1 MLPEDRKRLNEICGM
16 LSNDDVLPLYYNK
29 RSKTVGLK
37 RIDETDIEL
46 DIEYGCEMF
55 GFEFIETIIEKTRC
69 YVR

>member
-1 MLPEDRKRLNEICGM
+1 MLLEDRKRLNEICGM

-37 RIDETDIEL
+37 RIDDTDIEL
-46 DIEYGCEMF
+46 DIEYACEMF
-55 GFEFIETIIEKTRC
+55 GFEFIETVIEKTRC